1 MIGEAFA
8 TINKGDVMGRARSE
22 HTFLTCYADTY
33 HYGWHHVDLFVHDEN
48 GLETNWVHWQVA
60 DDGPLGADEATAL
73 VEPQLRRIADWKH
86 GISANGSEY
95 WTADAAWS

>member
-1 MIGEAFA
+1 MSRPH
-8 TINKGDVMGRARSE
+8 KE

-33 HYGWHHVDLFVHDEN
+33 GYGWHHVDLFVHDEN
-48 GLETNWVHWQVA
+48 GLEMNWVHWQVQE
-60 DDGPLGADEATAL
+60 DGPEAADAETAR
-73 VEPQLRRIADWKH
+73 VEPDLKRTSEWKH